1 MKQTMN
7 TIVKLVVFLGMGS
20 IQAFAAPF
28 AKGPYLGQ
36 TPPGSTAQVFAPGLI
51 CNTGQSSWEAFGTFS
66 ADGNT
71 FCFHRRKGIFITE
84 NTDKGWT
91 APKRIESITQ
101 SHWAPCLSPD
111 ANSVFFTNGDRY
123 PRVEHYDLYRCNR
136 TSHGWAKPQILGS
149 PLSSPSNEITCSLA
163 ANNSIYLGS
172 GRKGNDERSWIWVA
186 PSVGN
191 TWPRADHISLNLRQP
206 LTKHGPVSGGK
217 TPFVDHTW
225 PRAVHFSL
233 NHQAS
238 DPGIAPDESFM
249 VFTAKD
255 LSGGYGHRDLYLSVR
270 LPDGTWSKPRNLG
283 PKINTAYIE
292 HGGRIS
298 PDKKYLFFNRS
309 NGWDP
314 GIHAADIYWVELKEY
329 LPESYR

>member
-1 MKQTMN
+1 
-7 TIVKLVVFLGMGS
+7 MGS
-20 IQAFAAPF
+20 IQVFAAPF

-36 TPPGSTAQVFAPGLI
+36 TPPGSTARVFAPGLI
-51 CNTGQSSWEAFGTFS
+51 CNTGQRPWDAFGSFS

-71 FCFHRRKGIFITE
+71 FCFHRCGGIFITE

-91 APKRIESITQ
+91 VPKRIESITE

-111 ANSVFFTNGDRY
+111 ANSIYYTIGDRH
-123 PRVEHYDLYRCNR
+123 PRIKHYDLNRCDR
-136 TSHGWAKPQILGS
+136 TARGWAKPQRLGP
-149 PLSSPSNEITCSLA
+149 PLSSPAIELTCSLA
-163 ANNSIYLGS
+163 ANNSIYFGS
-172 GRKGNDERSWIWVA
+172 KRKGEIRCRIWVA
-186 PSVGN
+186 PFVDN
-191 TWPRADHISLNLRQP
+191 TWPRAIHI
-206 LTKHGPVSGGK
+206 
-217 TPFVDHTW
+217 
-225 PRAVHFSL
+225 SL

-255 LSGGYGHRDLYLSVR
+255 EPGGYGHRDLYLTLR

-283 PKINTAYIE
+283 PRINSAYIE
-292 HGGRIS
+292 HGPRIS

-314 GIHAADIYWVELKEY
+314 RIHSADIYWVELKEY
-329 LPESYR
+329 LPDPNSSSQVVD